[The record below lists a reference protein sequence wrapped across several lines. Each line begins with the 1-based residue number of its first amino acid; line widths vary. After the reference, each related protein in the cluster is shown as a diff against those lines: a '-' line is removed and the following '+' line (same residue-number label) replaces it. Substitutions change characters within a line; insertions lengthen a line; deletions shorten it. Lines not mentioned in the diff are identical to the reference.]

1 MISVL
6 GSSVGYLLLKSAKG
20 WCQMGSMEPIVAD
33 KLMVSNG
40 VIGAI
45 YSCHLAGFTR
55 GCLLIC
61 DKAGAGDW
69 QPVGLSVATVSTVHL
84 C

>member
-1 MISVL
+1 MV

-45 YSCHLAGFTR
+45 CS
-55 GCLLIC
+55 
-61 DKAGAGDW
+61 
-69 QPVGLSVATVSTVHL
+69 
-84 C
+84 